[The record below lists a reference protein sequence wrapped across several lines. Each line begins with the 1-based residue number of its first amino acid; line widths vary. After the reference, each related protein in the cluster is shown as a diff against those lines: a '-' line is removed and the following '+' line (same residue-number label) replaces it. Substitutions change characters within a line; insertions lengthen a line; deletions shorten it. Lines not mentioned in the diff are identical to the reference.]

1 MSIERGSEA
10 HIRALEAEVAKW
22 KARAEGEDDAPTPVV
37 QGEPVATL
45 HDDGYWTPK
54 KTDAGRELN
63 YILSHAGARI
73 DVYTAPLAAPAP
85 VLTPAQAHADELVAA
100 LSDIAHG
107 LEHAR
112 IWGGMKWEYNPLHP
126 IHYVPLRD
134 KARAVLAKIE
144 AMGEP

>member
-1 MSIERGSEA
+1 MRFPA
-10 HIRALEAEVAKW
+10 PVA
-22 KARAEGEDDAPTPVV
+22 

-85 VLTPAQAHADELVAA
+85 VLTPAQSWREAA
-100 LSDIAHG
+100 QWLRNNYQDHPNIAS
-107 LEHAR
+107 LCDA
-112 IWGGMKWEYNPLHP
+112 MTEYGS
-126 IHYVPLRD
+126 RQ
-134 KARAVLAKIE
+134 
-144 AMGEP
+144 